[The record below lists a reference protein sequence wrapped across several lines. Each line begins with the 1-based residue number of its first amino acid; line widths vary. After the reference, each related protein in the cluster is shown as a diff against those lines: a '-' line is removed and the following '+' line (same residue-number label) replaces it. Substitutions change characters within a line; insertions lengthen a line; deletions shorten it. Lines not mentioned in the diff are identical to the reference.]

1 MKKNMPNFLL
11 LLLSL
16 MMSCQRQDKDA
27 VLPKRESHTVTEILP
42 NSSVSC
48 FEEDDMG
55 YIWMGL
61 SRGLVRYDGHSFHH
75 YLNDRDNPYSLP
87 SNIVLSIYNDKKG
100 NLWVGTASGL
110 ARLNER
116 DEFVPVE
123 FDHSEYRSVS
133 IKSFSETSD
142 GRLFLSTGDII
153 QEYDKNQSC
162 FVRRLF
168 FDNGKA
174 AYAFFF
180 DPADRIWYLSQG
192 CVHWR
197 ETPDSQQE
205 HVYEDA
211 GKGLV
216 GMILLPNSVICTFG
230 PDGFHIWSSELNM
243 PLYHGRIAREGEFR
257 MEDVTSIHPGYQTT
271 FYIITRQ
278 NRVFVFDY
286 ASGELNQVD
295 APYGT
300 RNVYPDNDGNIWFG
314 TEKNGFSCVPSNV
327 LTEVSASNTIYSYK
341 GVSVES
347 LSKVN
352 DGQILVNTSGHGVY
366 LCDLDNGKIS
376 RLAYER
382 FTQLP
387 PLAVFIDS
395 HQRLW
400 VATSNRCHV
409 LVENA
414 RYPQTNSG
422 RIDEIIN
429 YHELYSFPTKEGE
442 MFLEDSFGN
451 VWLSTFSHN
460 IYVLPSGAS
469 KMQSVRLDVES
480 GFMYVPELHLSSSGK
495 VMVLAFHYGIFEI
508 DPQTFQV
515 SYAFDI
521 KPMIDFNF
529 YPTCML
535 EDASGNI
542 WLGTNSNGV
551 FRFDP
556 QRGVFR
562 AMDEIAC
569 ESIFTLTESSDGSIW
584 AGTANGLYQYS
595 DGQVLHFSN
604 NDNIIE
610 GELTTHAA
618 LPLRDGYMLFGSSG
632 GLFVVDP
639 DIAEMQ
645 REPRLHF
652 DDLFLNGIM
661 VNPAE
666 GGIIEKSLNHLPE
679 ANLPKNAGSLRISF
693 SNPNFVKD
701 RPLDY
706 WYMLEGY
713 DKDWQKVHAGN
724 MVHYSYIPE
733 GKYTLVLQ
741 ARDRRSGKVRSSIS
755 QDINVTSP
763 LLTSK
768 LMVRVVYPLLASL
781 FLILSLLTFLRYRK
795 QKSEQKRIIRE
806 KENEKNLNKMNVS
819 FFTNMSHEFRTPL
832 TLILGPVAEI
842 AEELNDTPYNRSLI
856 STVRNSVNRMLK
868 LVDQIM
874 DFSKLE
880 TDALNLS
887 LCRCDIS
894 TVFRNYVTPFKY
906 NCSQKGILLE
916 ISDNM
921 DGRTMLVDTD
931 KFEKII
937 NNLMSNAVKYTPGGA
952 GSVIRASIGIVT
964 REQAARLFRAGIES
978 QSEEFC
984 LVSVADTGLGIPED
998 KREEVFERY
1007 RRLDTPGQEKEFGS
1021 GIGLYYARRLAT
1033 LHHGLLE
1040 AGDSPLGR
1048 GTCFR
1053 FLIPASDIDYQG
1065 EIIVEGLPSELPENQ
1080 EYVVSQNSHGNGSRP
1095 EIMLVEDDV
1104 DLASY
1109 ISSLLGKYYDV
1120 KVKYSADDASNEL
1133 KFQSPDLVITD
1144 VMLPGQTDGL
1154 GLCSQIKNNMETC
1167 HIPVMILSAK
1177 STLDDQI
1184 RGLDTGADSYV
1195 IKPVAPAYLLTL
1207 TKTLISNREKLR
1219 NRISQTTDVSDI
1231 PDKDLSPQ
1239 DRLFLESLYELMEK
1253 QLNSAELNVDVVA
1266 DALKISRS
1274 KLYYKFK
1281 GLINETPNTFFKK
1294 YKLNRAA
1301 ELIRSG
1307 KYNLSEIA
1315 DMTGFSSLSYF
1326 SVSFKKQFG
1335 VKPSDYS

>member
-469 KMQSVRLDVES
+469 KMQSVRLDVKS

-495 VMVLAFHYGIFEI
+495 VMVLAFLYGIFEI

-521 KPMIDFNF
+521 KSMIDFNF

-639 DIAEMQ
+639 DINEIQ

-679 ANLPKNAGSLRISF
+679 VNLPKNAGSLRISF

-763 LLTSK
+763 LLTSRI
-768 LMVRVVYPLLASL
+768 MVTVIYPLLISL
-781 FLILSLLTFLRYRK
+781 LFVLSLLTYLRYRK
-795 QKSEQKRIIRE
+795 QRNEQKRIIQE

-842 AEELNDTPYNRSLI
+842 TEELEDTPYNRSLI

-887 LCRCDIS
+887 LCRCDIAAL
-894 TVFRNYVTPFKY
+894 FRNYVTPFKY
-906 NCSQKGILLE
+906 NCTQKGILLE

-964 REQAARLFRAGIES
+964 REQAGHLFRAKIES

-984 LVSVADTGLGIPED
+984 LVSIADTGLGIPED

-1007 RRLDTPGQEKEFGS
+1007 RRLNTPGNEKEFGS

-1033 LHHGLLE
+1033 LHHGHLE
-1040 AGDSPLGR
+1040 AGDSPFGH

-1080 EYVVSQNSHGNGSRP
+1080 EYVESPNSNGNGNRP
-1095 EIMLVEDDV
+1095 AIMLVEDDV

-1109 ISSLLGKYYDV
+1109 IYSLLGKYYDV
-1120 KVKYSADDASNEL
+1120 KVKYSADDAINEL
-1133 KFQSPDLVITD
+1133 KYQSPDLVITD
-1144 VMLPGQTDGL
+1144 VMLPGQSDGL

-1195 IKPVAPAYLLTL
+1195 VKPVAPAYLLTL

-1231 PDKDLSPQ
+1231 PDKDLSPH

-1301 ELIRSG
+1301 ELIKSG

>member
-1 MKKNMPNFLL
+1 
-11 LLLSL
+11 
-16 MMSCQRQDKDA
+16 
-27 VLPKRESHTVTEILP
+27 
-42 NSSVSC
+42 
-48 FEEDDMG
+48 MG

-133 IKSFSETSD
+133 IQSFSETSD

-153 QEYDKNQSC
+153 QEYDKNKSC

-180 DPADRIWYLSQG
+180 DPADRLWYLSQG

-197 ETPDSQQE
+197 ETPDSQQD

-216 GMILLPNSVICTFG
+216 GMILLPNSVICAFG

-243 PLYHGRIAREGEFR
+243 TLYHGRIAREGEFH
-257 MEDVTSIHPGYQTT
+257 MEDVTSIHPGHHTT

-278 NRVFVFDY
+278 SKVFVFDY

-314 TEKNGFSCVPSNV
+314 TEKNGFSFVPSNA
-327 LTEVSASNTIYSYK
+327 LTEVSGSNGIYSYK
-341 GVSVES
+341 GVSIES

-352 DGQILVNTSGHGVY
+352 DGQILVNTSGHGIY
-366 LCDLDNGKIS
+366 LCDLDKGKTS

-382 FTQLP
+382 FTQLQ
-387 PLAVFIDS
+387 PLAVFMDS

-429 YHELYSFPTKEGE
+429 YRELYTFPIQKGE

-469 KMQSVRLDVES
+469 KMQSVRLDVKS

-495 VMVLAFHYGIFEI
+495 VMVLAFLYGIFEI

-515 SYAFDI
+515 SYVFDI
-521 KPMIDFNF
+521 KSKIDFNF

-562 AMDEIAC
+562 AMDEFAC

-595 DGQVLHFSN
+595 DGHVLHFSN
-604 NDNIIE
+604 DDNIIE

-618 LPLRDGYMLFGSSG
+618 LPLRDGCMLFGSSD

-679 ANLPKNAGSLRISF
+679 VNLPKNAYSLRISF

-713 DKDWQKVHAGN
+713 DKDWQKVHADN

-741 ARDRRSGKVRSSIS
+741 ARDRRSGKVRGSIS

-763 LLTSK
+763 LLTSRI
-768 LMVRVVYPLLASL
+768 MVTVIYPLLISL
-781 FLILSLLTFLRYRK
+781 FLILSLLAYLNSRK
-795 QKSEQKRIIRE
+795 QRNERKRIIQE

-842 AEELNDTPYNRSLI
+842 AEELDDTPYNRGLI

-887 LCRCDIS
+887 LCRCDIV
-894 TVFRNYVTPFKY
+894 TLFRNYVTPFKY

-921 DGRTMLVDTD
+921 DGRTMLVDSD

-952 GSVIRASIGIVT
+952 GSVIRASIEIVT
-964 REQAARLFRAGIES
+964 REQAGHLFRAKIES

-984 LVSVADTGLGIPED
+984 LVSIADNGLGIPEE

-1007 RRLDTPGQEKEFGS
+1007 RKLDSPGHEKEFSS

-1048 GTCFR
+1048 GICFR
-1053 FLIPASDIDYQG
+1053 FLIPTSEIDYQG
-1065 EIIVEGLPSELPENQ
+1065 EIIVEGLPSELAENQ
-1080 EYVVSQNSHGNGSRP
+1080 EYVVSTDSHGNGNRLV
-1095 EIMLVEDDV
+1095 IMLVEDDL

-1109 ISSLLGKYYDV
+1109 ISSLLGKYYEV
-1120 KVKYSADDASNEL
+1120 KVKYSADDAFNEL
-1133 KFQSPDLVITD
+1133 KYQSPDLVITD
-1144 VMLPGQTDGL
+1144 VMLPGQIDGL

-1195 IKPVAPAYLLTL
+1195 VKPVAPAYLLTL

-1219 NRISQTTDVSDI
+1219 NRISKTTDVSDI
-1231 PDKDLSPQ
+1231 PEKDLLPQ

-1253 QLNSAELNVDVVA
+1253 QLNSSELNVDVVA
-1266 DALKISRS
+1266 DAMKISRS